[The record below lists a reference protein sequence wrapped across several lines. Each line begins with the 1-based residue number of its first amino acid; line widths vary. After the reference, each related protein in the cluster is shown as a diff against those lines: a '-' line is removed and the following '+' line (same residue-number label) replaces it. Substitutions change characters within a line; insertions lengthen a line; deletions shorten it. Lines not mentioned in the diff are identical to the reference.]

1 LLRIREMKDHGT
13 ASSPFVNFTFESVS
27 GPTQGQKFTDSF
39 FLSEKAIT
47 RLECLVHRC
56 GIDVPVKTRADIF
69 SLKLFVEMIQKRVW
83 ALLKEETRNNV
94 TSIRTDGWQF
104 RAETDP
110 PEESEGSF
118 IDYKAQEEWEIAMEG
133 L

>member
-1 LLRIREMKDHGT
+1 MLRVKELKDHGT

-27 GPTQGQKFTDSF
+27 GPTAGQKFIDSF
-39 FLSEKAIT
+39 FLSPKAIT
-47 RLECLVHRC
+47 RLEHLVHCC
-56 GIDVPVKTRADIF
+56 GMAEPVKEVKDIF
-69 SLKLFVEMIQKRVW
+69 KLKLFVELVQKRFW
-83 ALLKEETRNNV
+83 ALLKEDERMGAT
-94 TSIRTDGWQF
+94 IIKTDGWSF

-118 IDYKAQEEWEIAMEG
+118 IDYKSQDEWEIAMEG